1 MIGREKPP
9 FRDLPAG
16 SDLDALVAERVMDA
30 SLTPPREYA
39 MARVG
44 LRYVRATGQPFIL
57 RDGTEVEVPPGAS
70 LRQPEGTTNWND
82 RYFHYIAKL
91 LGDKVQAEVAA
102 YRLPAPEYSTDLAA
116 AWAVLEKVSG
126 DWQIHGGGVI
136 SVVLLEDARDY
147 KGVKVIAD
155 SLPLAICRAAL
166 EAVN

>member
-1 MIGREKPP
+1 
-9 FRDLPAG
+9 
-16 SDLDALVAERVMDA
+16 
-30 SLTPPREYA
+30 
-39 MARVG
+39 
-44 LRYVRATGQPFIL
+44 
-57 RDGTEVEVPPGAS
+57 
-70 LRQPEGTTNWND
+70 
-82 RYFHYIAKL
+82 